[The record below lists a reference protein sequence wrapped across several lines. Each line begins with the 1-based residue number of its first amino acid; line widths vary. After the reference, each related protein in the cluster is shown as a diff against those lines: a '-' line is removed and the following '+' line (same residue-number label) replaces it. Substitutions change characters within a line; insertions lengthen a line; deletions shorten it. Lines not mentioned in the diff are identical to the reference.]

1 MFSEQRAKKNFV
13 IPGHNIEKNSEL
25 VRSIFHLSENYDLE
39 KFSTD
44 ILIISFLQWK
54 TDFAKKQRPC
64 CNLDFFLLRLYYLL
78 EYNVRNPLL
87 HHQRTDLCLMRKSFG
102 FRCVKSYVSQWN
114 NSQGTNMT
122 SNSETHCWSNFV
134 SECVCQPCQ

>member
-1 MFSEQRAKKNFV
+1 MLESVLEKKSTKDLGKKILNWWGAYFTWV
-13 IPGHNIEKNSEL
+13 KK
-25 VRSIFHLSENYDLE
+25 YDLE

-44 ILIISFLQWK
+44 LIISFLLWK
-54 TDFAKKQRPC
+54 NDFAKNQRLC